1 MELYESVVLLYQAN
15 PKSQWLTT
23 TDICF
28 SFVLHIGGSYGSIS
42 YVFSTYSLTQPERS
56 VLP

>member
-1 MELYESVVLLYQAN
+1 MELYEPVVLLHQAN

-42 YVFSTYSLTQPERS
+42 YVFSTYSLTQPERY